1 MVTNIFKPNA
11 TLGNV
16 VGELKELSKDFTK
29 EDHVIIVGGPGN
41 SLDRDLNYKIE
52 NDINSIAKNSTHTN
66 VGFVGLLERHD
77 RPHMNKWVRSVN
89 IRLER
94 ALWDIDKTHIG
105 LIDVSSLNRYD
116 HTRQGLHLNLR
127 GKVKLVQI
135 IANEI
140 TCKPDTGKIPVIT
153 GVNSRPFLG

>member
-1 MVTNIFKPNA
+1 MLRIFKPNT

-16 VGELKELSKDFTK
+16 VGELKALSKDFTK
-29 EDHVIIVGGPGN
+29 DDHVIIVGGPGN

-52 NDINSIAKNSTHTN
+52 SDIDDIAKNSKHTN

-77 RPHMNKWVRSVN
+77 RPHMSRWVRSVN
-89 IRLER
+89 VRLER
-94 ALWDIDKTHIG
+94 ALWNGDRSHIG

-116 HTRQGLHLNLR
+116 HTRHGLHLSLR
-127 GKVKLVQI
+127 GKRKLVQL

-140 TCKPDTGKIPVIT
+140 GCKSDGGKIPIIT
-153 GVNSRPFLG
+153 GVRPFLG